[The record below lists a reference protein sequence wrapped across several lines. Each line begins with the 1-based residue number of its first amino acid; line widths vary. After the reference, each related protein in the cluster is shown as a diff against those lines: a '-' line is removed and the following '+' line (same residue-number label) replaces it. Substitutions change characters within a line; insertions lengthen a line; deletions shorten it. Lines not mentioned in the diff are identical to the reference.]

1 MKDHFL
7 YRLESLFDKGSL
19 WVGSNIPGKY
29 YTDETG
35 EVGEPEGVV
44 LPSSVEEV
52 RALIQVAYEEEIP
65 ITPRGGGSGLRGGAV
80 PSKGSFVLSLEKLNK
95 IVDLDK
101 VNYIAKVQP
110 GVITAD
116 LRRAAQEQG
125 LYYPINS
132 LSSEISTLGGDV
144 AENAH
149 GLHGVRYGELR
160 DYIRRLDFI
169 LPTGEM
175 AHTGAVPM
183 KSVSGYDMNKLFIGS
198 KGTLGIFTEI
208 TLKLLPQPE
217 TTRTLVAGFRYLK
230 EAAAAASAIITHL
243 LTPSA
248 LEILDKNF
256 IQFLRKNYRDSLPDL
271 PIPEGEA
278 LLLVEV
284 DGFENSIKQQ
294 LQQVENI
301 CQNHKVLEMLR
312 NLSQDQE
319 QRLWDARKLWSYTV
333 LNSRRNQTSG
343 PKISPAED
351 ISSVLF
357 LSFFIPPADLEK
369 AIAGLEATLNQV
381 LGFTTLFGH
390 AGEGNLHAAVSFSSN
405 QDFKPVVPSVC
416 RQVAEIVRKFQGLY
430 AKEYFIGISP
440 VITAFSQRIS
450 PGLQEVFS
458 QFKKKVDPRNILNPD
473 KPWI

>member
-1 MKDHFL
+1 MKDRFL
-7 YRLESLFDKGSL
+7 YRLESLLDKGSL
-19 WVGSNIPGKY
+19 WVGSNVPGKY

-35 EVGEPEGVV
+35 EVGELEGVV

-52 RALIQVAYEEEIP
+52 RAFIQVAYEEEIP
-65 ITPRGGGSGLRGGAV
+65 ITPRGGGSGLRRGAV

-95 IVDLDK
+95 IIDLDK

-110 GVITAD
+110 GVITAH
-116 LRRAAQEQG
+116 LHRAAQEEG
-125 LYYPINS
+125 LYYPIDS
-132 LSSEISTLGGDV
+132 LSSEISVLGGDV

-169 LPTGEM
+169 LPTGEI

-248 LEILDKNF
+248 LEILDKSF
-256 IQFLRKNYRDSLPDL
+256 IQFLQKNYRDSLPAL
-271 PIPEGEA
+271 PIPKGEA

-284 DGFENSIKQQ
+284 DGFEDSAKQQ
-294 LQQVENI
+294 LQRVENI
-301 CQNHKVLEMLR
+301 CQNHKVLEMLGD
-312 NLSQDQE
+312 LSQDQE
-319 QRLWDARKLWSYTV
+319 QRFWNARKLWSYKV
-333 LNSRRNQTSG
+333 LNSRRNQTSR
-343 PKISPAED
+343 PKISPEED
-351 ISSVLF
+351 RSSVLF
-357 LSFFIPPADLEK
+357 LSFFIPPADLGK
-369 AIAGLEATLNQV
+369 AIEGLESILNQV
-381 LGFTTLFGH
+381 PGSTTLFGH
-390 AGEGNLHAAVSFSSN
+390 AGEGNLHAAVSFPSN
-405 QDFKPVVPSVC
+405 QDFKFVVPSVC
-416 RQVAEIVRKFQGLY
+416 RQVAEIVYKFQGLY
-430 AKEYFIGISP
+430 AKEYFIGMSPIS
-440 VITAFSQRIS
+440 TALSQRIS

-473 KPWI
+473 KAWI